1 MLRPRRGMKKQHAY
15 LEKSPSRLLGFYFQA
30 STARL
35 LISMAQLIYLQTRK
49 LMEFKIKKPSVLLP
63 RYISYC

>member
-30 STARL
+30 STTNLSPNKKADGIQNQETFSFVASVHFL
-35 LISMAQLIYLQTRK
+35 LL
-49 LMEFKIKKPSVLLP
+49 KI
-63 RYISYC
+63 